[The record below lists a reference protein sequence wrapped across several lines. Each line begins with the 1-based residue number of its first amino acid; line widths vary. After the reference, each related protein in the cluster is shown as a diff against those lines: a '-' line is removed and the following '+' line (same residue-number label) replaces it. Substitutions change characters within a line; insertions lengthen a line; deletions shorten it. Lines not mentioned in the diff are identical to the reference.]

1 MELIEQFTTN
11 IYGSI
16 LQNVDVSLTDNIIKF
31 KNANPSVSK
40 SNEGGW
46 QSQVLNW
53 NALDWLTPLMIQIKQ
68 EVEPLY
74 SEYGAINASSFKYW
88 INVNEPT
95 HSNVRHRHVGSLFS
109 GVMYIKVPKNS
120 GNIIFHRDNL
130 HIAFFHA
137 ITKKN
142 RPVIELTPQE
152 NGLLIFPAF
161 LEHEVT
167 PNLSNETRISIA
179 FNIN

>member
-1 MELIEQFTTN
+1 MELIDQFTTN
-11 IYGSI
+11 IYGKI
-16 LQNVDVSLTDNIIKF
+16 LENVDPSLTDKILKF
-31 KNANPSVSK
+31 KSTNQSVSK

-46 QSQVLNW
+46 QSEVLNW
-53 NALDWLTPLMIQIKQ
+53 DALDWLTPLILQIKQ
-68 EVEPLY
+68 EVEPLF
-74 SEYGAINASSFKYW
+74 SEYGTTNSGLFKYW
-88 INVNEPT
+88 VNVNEPT
-95 HSNVRHRHVGSLFS
+95 NSNVKHRHVGSIFS
-109 GVMYIKVPKNS
+109 GVMYIKVPENS
-120 GNIIFHRDNL
+120 GNIIFYRENL
-130 HIAFFHA
+130 HIALFYA
-137 ITKKN
+137 MTEKN